1 MRPDEADAPL
11 CGSGLPRKMSPILEV
26 AKSGHMAALKG
37 IAMESVF
44 IERFDHS
51 VFNTG
56 ISSAITHESSPL
68 ECTFL
73 LLPGNAAEEMR
84 LIGGG
89 VGADAREPS
98 GEVEEIGLN
107 EGGKSMADEQPLC
120 ELRVVVTDYDLPL
133 LMGEVFFHKDG
144 GVVERQI
151 AIGRKGF
158 SHILIGSKPHAPEL
172 LRLHPIAQDVAPRQT
187 KKAMFEGGSGGWLAR
202 ETGRKW

>member
-1 MRPDEADAPL
+1 MRPYEADAPL

-26 AKSGHMAALKG
+26 AKSGHMTALKG

-51 VFNTG
+51 VFKTG

-89 VGADAREPS
+89 VGADAREP
-98 GEVEEIGLN
+98 GKVEEIGLN

-120 ELRVVVTDYDLPL
+120 ELRVIVADYDFPL
-133 LMGEVFFHKDG
+133 LMGEMFFHKDG

-158 SHILIGSKPHAPEL
+158 SHILIGSETSAPEL

-187 KKAMFEGGSGGWLAR
+187 EKVVFEG
-202 ETGRKW
+202 

>member
-11 CGSGLPRKMSPILEV
+11 CGRRLPRKMSPILEI
-26 AKSGHMAALKG
+26 AKSRHMAALKG

-44 IERFDHS
+44 IERFDHA

-56 ISSAITHESSPL
+56 ISSAITHESCPL
-68 ECTFL
+68 ERTIS
-73 LLPGNAAEEMR
+73 LLPGDAAEEMR

-89 VGADAREPS
+89 VGADARESS

-120 ELRVVVTDYDLPL
+120 ELRVIVADYDLPL
-133 LMGEVFFHKDG
+133 LMVEVFFHKDG
-144 GVVERQI
+144 GMVERQI

-158 SHILIGSKPHAPEL
+158 SHILIGSEPHAPEL

-187 KKAMFEGGSGGWLAR
+187 EKAVFEGGSGGWLTR
-202 ETGRKW
+202 ELWRKW

>member
-11 CGSGLPRKMSPILEV
+11 CGRSLPRKMSSILEI

-44 IERFDHS
+44 IECFDHA

-56 ISSAITHESSPL
+56 ILSAITGKGSPL
-68 ECTFL
+68 ERAFL

-89 VGADAREPS
+89 VGADARESS
-98 GEVEEIGLN
+98 GEVEEIGLD

-120 ELRVVVTDYDLPL
+120 ELRVIVADYDLPL
-133 LMGEVFFHKDG
+133 LMGEMFFHKDG

-151 AIGRKGF
+151 TIGRKGF
-158 SHILIGSKPHAPEL
+158 SHILVGSEPHAPEL

-187 KKAMFEGGSGGWLAR
+187 KKAVFECGSGG
-202 ETGRKW
+202 

>member
-11 CGSGLPRKMSPILEV
+11 CGCGLPRKMSPILEIV
-26 AKSGHMAALKG
+26 KSGHMAALKG

-44 IERFDHS
+44 IKCFDHS

-68 ECTFL
+68 ERAFL

-84 LIGGG
+84 FVGGG

-107 EGGKSMADEQPLC
+107 EGGKSMTDEQPLC
-120 ELRVVVTDYDLPL
+120 ELRVVVADNDLTL
-133 LMGEVFFHKDG
+133 LMVEVFLHKNR
-144 GVVERQI
+144 GVI
-151 AIGRKGF
+151 
-158 SHILIGSKPHAPEL
+158 
-172 LRLHPIAQDVAPRQT
+172 
-187 KKAMFEGGSGGWLAR
+187 EG
-202 ETGRKW
+202 